1 MKIQNG
7 CWRILNILNK
17 LINMKCYF
25 KIIIPAVTNLNGI
38 LELMNLWL
46 PYILSGNIDM
56 YYYPRL
62 KDGLFRRTLFIASDC
77 AVLSS
82 TSISC
87 CKEQSLTLLGF
98 DKKVI
103 SGFENE
109 FDGYI
114 MLCRKIGRTYD
125 FEQYRSIFFRHALE
139 RTGNFPNCISRSRS
153 LSFTTIPNDILNRLM
168 DSCGITSNRT
178 FLEIMMRDNCHLY
191 NVIEE
196 QLFIDIMPLAA
207 FNDILKGVVPI
218 AGSEIIFGKQYYYSA
233 YDYKKHLVNLLELLE
248 RNVNYYVIL
257 DDEYDICQNII
268 HIKEGAYVILLR
280 KKEPISII
288 EISENNMV
296 AAFWECVYRKVIK
309 KYKLDVKRRE
319 SIFEITKLIQQLE
332 HYGV

>member
-1 MKIQNG
+1 
-7 CWRILNILNK
+7 
-17 LINMKCYF
+17 
-25 KIIIPAVTNLNGI
+25 
-38 LELMNLWL
+38 
-46 PYILSGNIDM
+46 
-56 YYYPRL
+56 
-62 KDGLFRRTLFIASDC
+62 
-77 AVLSS
+77 
-82 TSISC
+82 
-87 CKEQSLTLLGF
+87 
-98 DKKVI
+98 
-103 SGFENE
+103 
-109 FDGYI
+109 
-114 MLCRKIGRTYD
+114 
-125 FEQYRSIFFRHALE
+125 
-139 RTGNFPNCISRSRS
+139 
-153 LSFTTIPNDILNRLM
+153 M

-280 KKEPISII
+280 KKEPNSII